1 VWRENPREPAAE
13 KSAESLRDAV
23 EAPAAAER
31 SGADGAMERDA
42 GAAGDREPEAE
53 RDARSVPAPG
63 VPAAPPPSA
72 DAAAAAPSAAEE
84 QRREEVLA
92 DQALEPARQ
101 AFLERGGRFEA
112 AARAA
117 LAGRDTLAARHAL
130 ALWSDS
136 LTPAE
141 RRIAPRAALADSL
154 ERLLDAGG
162 GASRE

>member
-1 VWRENPREPAAE
+1 
-13 KSAESLRDAV
+13 
-23 EAPAAAER
+23 
-31 SGADGAMERDA
+31 MERDA

-72 DAAAAAPSAAEE
+72 DAAAAAPSAAEDE
-84 QRREEVLA
+84 LERARPEEKAGLDAVGNERREEVLA

-117 LAGRDTLAARHAL
+117 LAGRDTLAARHVL